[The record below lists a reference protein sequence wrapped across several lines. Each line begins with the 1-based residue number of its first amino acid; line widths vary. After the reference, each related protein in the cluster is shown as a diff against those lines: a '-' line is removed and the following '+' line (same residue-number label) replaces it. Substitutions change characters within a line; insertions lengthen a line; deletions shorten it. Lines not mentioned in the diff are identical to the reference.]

1 MALTL
6 KVAFWVCLCAVGYNY
21 AGYPIVLFLL
31 AMLAQAKSD
40 LAFLLR
46 RNSRWWSATP
56 NDQEYHAGI
65 FLIERSPMLGQ
76 AIRFSGSVAPLT

>member
-6 KVAFWVCLCAVGYNY
+6 NVAFWVCFCAVGYNY

-40 LAFLLR
+40 LAFLLTW
-46 RNSRWWSATP
+46 NSRRRSATP
-56 NDQEYHAGI
+56 NDREYHAGI
-65 FLIERSPMLGQ
+65 FLIERSPMPDQGS
-76 AIRFSGSVAPLT
+76 RFSGSVAPLT

>member
-31 AMLAQAKSD
+31 AQAKSD

-46 RNSRWWSATP
+46 RNSRWRSTTP

-65 FLIERSPMLGQ
+65 LLIERSPMPGQ
-76 AIRFSGSVAPLT
+76 GIRFSESVAPLT